1 MNLERSVPWAAALAI
16 ATVGGSLVAACLMP
30 FVALAAMA
38 ASTLP
43 RREGV
48 ATMLVAW
55 AANQLLGF
63 TLLGYP
69 LDAATQGWG
78 VAIGVA
84 ALAAYGVIAT
94 VIARSN
100 ALLPLLGAAVL
111 GFIAYELVLYAYGAA
126 GGGTGAFTQ
135 AIVLLLARNEVLWL
149 AGLLV
154 VRAAV
159 LRLAPGWA
167 PSLRAAA

>member
-1 MNLERSVPWAAALAI
+1 MQLERSAAWAAALAI

-43 RREGV
+43 RREGLV
-48 ATMLVAW
+48 TMLVAW
-55 AANQLLGF
+55 TANQLLGF

-69 LDAATQGWG
+69 GDAATLGWG
-78 VAIGVA
+78 AAIGLA
-84 ALAAYGVIAT
+84 ALAAYAAIGA
-94 VIARSN
+94 VIARSSS
-100 ALLPLLGAAVL
+100 LLRLLGAAVI

-135 AIVLLLARNEVLWL
+135 AIVLLLAKNEALWL
-149 AGLLV
+149 AGLLLA
-154 VRAAV
+154 REAI
-159 LRLAPGWA
+159 LRFAPRWA
-167 PSLRAAA
+167 PASRAAA